1 MVDLRLMLKEQ
12 LREFA
17 ERARQPVADAKA
29 NYWKTRHAADPLASM
44 AAAHAAFEHARAVA
58 EFPPRHY
65 LEADLAHH
73 IPLKQLID
81 RAAAAFPVR

>member
-1 MVDLRLMLKEQ
+1 MLKEQ

-29 NYWKTRHAADPLASM
+29 DYWKAAHAADPLASM

-58 EFPPRHY
+58 GFPPRHY
-65 LEADLAHH
+65 LDADLAHH
-73 IPLKQLID
+73 IALKQLID
-81 RAAAAFPVR
+81 RASAALLVR